1 MGHDVKYYGKLTPKN
16 PLSDEEKALFEKL
29 RDDDDNYNRLYALE
43 YKNGFFMVNDSN
55 EKLYVD
61 RLYSSIEKYVA
72 KLKDGGNDLIDGSY
86 LVSCSEYGID
96 DEAIVLVYKNG
107 AFIQKGVGDLV
118 REFIKVGV

>member
-16 PLSDEEKALFEKL
+16 PLSDEEKALFKKL
-29 RDDDDNYNRLYALE
+29 QDDNDNYNRLYALE
-43 YKNGFFMVNDSN
+43 YIKDFFIVNDSN
-55 EKLYVD
+55 EKLYAN

-118 REFIKVGV
+118 REFIKVDV

>member
-16 PLSDEEKALFEKL
+16 PLSDEEKALFEEL
-29 RDDDDNYNRLYALE
+29 QDDDDNYNRLYALE

-61 RLYSSIEKYVA
+61 RLYSSIAKYVA

-86 LVSCSEYGID
+86 LVSCSEYGLD
-96 DEAIVLVYKNG
+96 NDAIILLYKNG
-107 AFIQKGVGDLV
+107 S
-118 REFIKVGV
+118 FIKRRVMLLVEEFVKVDV

>member
-118 REFIKVGV
+118 REFIN